1 MSKEQLNAKVLNK
14 ISDVQLSN
22 SNTASRVN
30 INDLLSKLKHEEKK
44 EKKENYIFL
53 GIVCTVVTVTGIIA
67 SL

>member
-1 MSKEQLNAKVLNK
+1 MSKEQLTAKVLNK

-53 GIVCTVVTVTGIIA
+53 SIICAVVTVTGIVA

>member
-1 MSKEQLNAKVLNK
+1 MSKEQLTAKVLNK

-53 GIVCTVVTVTGIIA
+53 GIICAAVTVTGIIA

>member
-1 MSKEQLNAKVLNK
+1 MSKEQLTAKVLNK

-22 SNTASRVN
+22 LNTTPRVN
-30 INDLLSKLKHEEKK
+30 INDLLLKLKHEEKK

-53 GIVCTVVTVTGIIA
+53 GIICAAVTVTGVIA

>member
-1 MSKEQLNAKVLNK
+1 MSKEQLTAKVLNK

-44 EKKENYIFL
+44 EKNENYIFL
-53 GIVCTVVTVTGIIA
+53 GIVCAAVTVTGIIA

>member
-1 MSKEQLNAKVLNK
+1 MSKEQLTAKALNK
-14 ISDVQLSN
+14 ISDVQLLN

-53 GIVCTVVTVTGIIA
+53 GIICAVVTVTGVIA

>member
-1 MSKEQLNAKVLNK
+1 MSKEQLTAKALNK

-53 GIVCTVVTVTGIIA
+53 GIICAVVTVTGIIA